1 MPGKKEKKVKEKK
14 VKKRRGKNDQ
24 QEAAE
29 ELEEALEQEGKKKKK
44 KKKKIL
50 LLIPILV
57 LAIGAGAFFFLR
69 SRGLLGGGAPDEKAP
84 EEEQEPEDIVEAPAS
99 YTFGGEEGTALA
111 ALPVFSENVVVHAP
125 EVPEPAEGEDPIT
138 AVTYRYEG
146 FEDPKGMLASYAG
159 LLTATDVGFVY
170 VDEELTVAEAP
181 DFEAE
186 SGSALLAKA
195 GTAEDTVN
203 TIQLEWTAEE
213 STVVT
218 DTVEGR
224 IRQPRPETLSL
235 SQAEDYVRSLAPSA
249 LGLSGES
256 MDAYNVYPL
265 AGSVLVDGKPCLH
278 ISVYSVN
285 EAGTNVLAGEYFISA
300 DKSHIYRRDAAS
312 GRVSVVR

>member
-14 VKKRRGKNDQ
+14 VKKKRGKKDQ
-24 QEAAE
+24 QEAVE
-29 ELEEALEQEGKKKKK
+29 ELEEALEQEGRKKKK

-69 SRGLLGGGAPDEKAP
+69 SRGPLGGASGEEPP
-84 EEEQEPEDIVEAPAS
+84 EEKEPEDIVEAPENYS
-99 YTFGGEEGTALA
+99 FGEGEPALA

-125 EVPEPAEGEDPIT
+125 EPPEAAEGEDPIT

-146 FEDPKGMLASYAG
+146 FEDAKGMLTSYAG
-159 LLTATDVGFVY
+159 LLTAADVGFVY
-170 VDEELTVAEAP
+170 VDEDLTVAEAP

-186 SGSALLAKA
+186 SGTALLAKA
-195 GTAEDTVN
+195 GNTEGSVN
-203 TIQLEWTAEE
+203 TIELIWTAEE
-213 STVVT
+213 GTVVT
-218 DTVEGR
+218 DTVEGQ

-235 SQAEDYVRSLAPSA
+235 SQAEDYVRSLSPAA

-256 MDAYNVYPL
+256 MDEYNVYPL

-278 ISVYSVN
+278 ISVYSVD
-285 EAGTNVLAGEYFISA
+285 AASGTNVIAGEYFISA

-312 GRVSVVR
+312 GRVSVVS